1 MSASKQ
7 EIILK
12 ILTHHPADL
21 LCTPQFHQKLQN
33 GPSVLS
39 VLCQVWFYQHKSHG
53 ALPGGG
59 SEKRLASSEDRKDTD
74 ARTIYEGTIMHNK
87 NPHGLPIKAKYTLKL
102 NGRLRLNQ
110 VLLSISLISLA
121 ASHSLLPFLSYNM
134 KFNVLLK
141 KCVKWSFYH

>member
-87 NPHGLPIKAKYTLKL
+87 NPHGMPIKAKYMLTG
-102 NGRLRLNQ
+102 NYAEPSFTFHFSNFTCC
-110 VLLSISLISLA
+110 ISLSSTFSVSVPLQHEI
-121 ASHSLLPFLSYNM
+121 
-134 KFNVLLK
+134 
-141 KCVKWSFYH
+141 